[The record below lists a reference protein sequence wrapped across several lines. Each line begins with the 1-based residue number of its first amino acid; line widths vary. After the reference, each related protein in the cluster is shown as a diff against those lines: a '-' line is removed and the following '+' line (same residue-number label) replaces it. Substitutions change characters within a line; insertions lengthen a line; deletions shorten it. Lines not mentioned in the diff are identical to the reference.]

1 MGQLKNTYQ
10 NNSQNQISLEVYLQ
24 FISEIKQIDAEKE
37 NELIQRIGENDTDA
51 LKELVEANLGL
62 VVSIAKQ
69 YQELG
74 LSLRDLILEGNL
86 GLISAANRLVSSQEF
101 NFKTFASKW
110 IDQSIFQAITEYFW
124 ISRLSFNQNVYKNR
138 IDKVL
143 HQLSRNFANQLSMNC
158 SKYRSNS
165 FAWFTGNI

>member
-10 NNSQNQISLEVYLQ
+10 NNSQDQISLEVYLQ